1 MTSPEHRSPLVHDPP
16 RKSSRNDEYRPAPL
30 EQYTHQRRHAR
41 DDKDRRVS
49 PDQSPI
55 RHRDES
61 ALKTQRQRS
70 DSPSH
75 DERPRRSTLHTQ
87 SEREIDS
94 SRRGRTEELRRRDA
108 TKQERYHETH
118 PPHSARK
125 QRSAKEE
132 RELQEKNER
141 RYEDLVPPRQAFH
154 IAEQR
159 KMFTRGKINENDG
172 YFLHRYLLVG
182 DGILADVVSVEMT
195 RTKEQSAF
203 QDRSIL
209 LGPLVSIRSLSLAL
223 QEFPYLPGHVILSA
237 GSNELTKNVS
247 PDDVSDSYHNILKQL
262 FHLGVKEVIAI
273 PPSIPRGTYDLR
285 KKYLE
290 RFYLF
295 TRYGDHQRMS
305 ISHDPY
311 WDELLKEQDAP
322 FPGPNG
328 DHHHGI
334 RTSKYF
340 ADKLVRYVEQIRDGV
355 KDVRNL
361 HAY

>member
-1 MTSPEHRSPLVHDPP
+1 MTKIAVF
-16 RKSSRNDEYRPAPL
+16 
-30 EQYTHQRRHAR
+30 
-41 DDKDRRVS
+41 S

-70 DSPSH
+70 DSPTY
-75 DERPRRSTLHTQ
+75 DERSRRSTLHTQ
-87 SEREIDS
+87 IKWEIDS

-108 TKQERYHETH
+108 TKQVRYHETH
-118 PPHSARK
+118 PPHSARN

-154 IAEQR
+154 IAEQ
-159 KMFTRGKINENDG
+159 
-172 YFLHRYLLVG
+172 H
-182 DGILADVVSVEMT
+182 GILADVVSVEMT